1 MQPKPLNCNRE
12 LLLKSLDDSLSETQ
26 EEELA
31 QHLSECPGCRE
42 ELERLAA
49 EETAWSQV
57 ADALRRKAR
66 LSHFVADAPGDP
78 SYDIAVDFAV
88 DFLEPSA
95 DPKTLGRLGDI
106 DILDVIGRGG
116 MGIVLKGFQPE
127 LNRPVA
133 VKVLAPHLAA
143 NGAARRRFARE
154 AQATAVIVHPNVMPI
169 LTVHSS
175 GKLPYLVMPYVT
187 CESLQ
192 QRLDREGP
200 LETID
205 VLRLAVQAARG
216 LAAAH
221 AQGLVHRD
229 VKPANILLE
238 KGVGRV
244 MLTDFG
250 LARAVDD
257 ATLTRS
263 GVIAGTPQ
271 YMSPEQA
278 RGEPIDARSDLFS
291 LGSVMYAACS
301 GRAPFRAETTYGIL
315 RRITDVEPRTICEIN
330 PGVPD
335 WLAAV
340 IARLHAKR
348 AEDRFATA
356 AETADVLE
364 QCLAHVQEP
373 ATVSLPAPYG
383 DKSRRRR
390 SVFALSAALLLCLT
404 IGVLAAREFLVADAP
419 SGAGESN
426 VTGSAPAETTKHSA
440 TDIGS
445 DATAE
450 WDHVEQ
456 LSEQLFREGRE
467 FQERVDRFWDDPSA
481 AKTPDSSSKT
491 ELLP

>member
-1 MQPKPLNCNRE
+1 MPSPSVKCNRE
-12 LLLKSLDDSLSETQ
+12 LLLRSLDDSLSERQ
-26 EEELA
+26 EEDLA
-31 QHLSECPGCRE
+31 LHLSDCSACRE
-42 ELERLAA
+42 ELEKLAA
-49 EETAWSQV
+49 EDDCWSQV
-57 ADALRRKAR
+57 ADALRRELLFGHGVSSA
-66 LSHFVADAPGDP
+66 ADEPA
-78 SYDIAVDFAV
+78 YDVGADFAV

-95 DPKTLGRLGDI
+95 RPKTLGRLGDI
-106 DILDVIGRGG
+106 EILDVIGRGG

-175 GKLPYLVMPYVT
+175 GKLPYLVMPYVA

-205 VLRLAVQAARG
+205 VLRIAVQAARG

-278 RGEPIDARSDLFS
+278 RGEAIDARSDLFS
-291 LGSVMYAACS
+291 LGSVIYAACT
-301 GRAPFRAETTYGIL
+301 GRAPFRAETSYGIL
-315 RRITDVEPRTICEIN
+315 RRITDVEPRAIGDIN
-330 PGVPD
+330 PSIPP
-335 WLAAV
+335 WLAAL
-340 IARLHAKR
+340 IGRLHAK
-348 AEDRFATA
+348 EPEERFPTA
-356 AETADVLE
+356 AATADVLE
-364 QCLAHVQEP
+364 ECLAHVQQP
-373 ATVSLPAPYG
+373 ATVPLPESLCRG
-383 DKSRRRR
+383 GKSRRRR
-390 SVFALSAALLLCLT
+390 NFLAIGIAMIVCLAV
-404 IGVLAAREFLVADAP
+404 GV
-419 SGAGESN
+419 SGARNLFLSDDRLDGAGAESR
-426 VTGSAPAETTKHSA
+426 SAPAAQSGPVTPSA
-440 TDIGS
+440 AS
-445 DATAE
+445 AE
-450 WDHVEQ
+450 DPAAAWDYVERQ
-456 LSEQLFREGRE
+456 TSELFDDGDE
-467 FQERVDRFWDDPSA
+467 FQERVERLWASPQA
-481 AKTPDSSSKT
+481 THNP
-491 ELLP
+491 

>member
-1 MQPKPLNCNRE
+1 MQPKPLHCNRE
-12 LLLKSLDDSLSETQ
+12 LLPKSLDDSLSDVQ

-31 QHLSECPGCRE
+31 QHLSQCPACRE
-42 ELERLAA
+42 ELEQLAA
-49 EETAWSQV
+49 KEEAWSQV
-57 ADALRRKAR
+57 TDALRRKVR
-66 LSHFVADAPGDP
+66 LSHRVADAPGDP
-78 SYDIAVDFAV
+78 SYDVAVDFAV

-95 DPKTLGRLGDI
+95 NPKTLGRLGDI

-116 MGIVLKGFQPE
+116 MGIVLKGFQAE

-175 GKLPYLVMPYVT
+175 GKLPYLVMPYVA

-291 LGSVMYAACS
+291 LGSVMYAACT

-315 RRITDVEPRTICEIN
+315 RRITDAEPRAICEIN
-330 PGVPD
+330 PNIPD

-340 IARLHAKR
+340 IGRLHAKR

-364 QCLAHVQEP
+364 QCLAHVQDP
-373 ATVSLPAPYG
+373 AAVSLPAPYG
-383 DKSRRRR
+383 GASRRRR
-390 SVFALSAALLLCLT
+390 AIALSAVLLFGLGL
-404 IGVLAAREFLVADAP
+404 GALAAREFFVSDDT
-419 SGAGESN
+419 SGAGQLN
-426 VTGSAPAETTKHSA
+426 VTGSAPADTTRHPSGETGIDPA
-440 TDIGS
+440 
-445 DATAE
+445 AE
-450 WDHVEQ
+450 WDHVEKM
-456 LSEQLFREGRE
+456 SEQLFREGGE
-467 FQERVDRFWDDPSA
+467 FQERVDRFWDEPRA
-481 AKTPDSSSKT
+481 AKTSDSSSKT
-491 ELLP
+491 ELTP

>member
-1 MQPKPLNCNRE
+1 MKPNSLNCDRE
-12 LLLKSLDDSLSETQ
+12 LLRRSLDDSLSEMQ

-31 QHLSECPGCRE
+31 QHLSQCPACRE
-42 ELERLAA
+42 ELEQLAA
-49 EETAWSQV
+49 EVHSWSQV
-57 ADALRRKAR
+57 ANALRGKMR
-66 LSHFVADAPGDP
+66 LSHPTSDVPGEP
-78 SYDIAVDFAV
+78 SYDVAVDFAV

-95 DPKTLGRLGDI
+95 KPKTLGRLGDI

-116 MGIVLKGFQPE
+116 MGIVLRGFEPE

-154 AQATAVIVHPNVMPI
+154 AQATAVVVHPNVMPI

-175 GKLPYLVMPYVT
+175 GKLPYLVMPYVA

-200 LETID
+200 LETIE
-205 VLRLAVQAARG
+205 VLQIAVQAARG

-291 LGSVMYAACS
+291 LGSVLYAACT

-315 RRITDVEPRTICEIN
+315 RRITDTEPRAISEIN
-330 PGVPD
+330 ANIPA

-340 IARLHAKR
+340 IARLHAKKP
-348 AEDRFATA
+348 EDRFATA
-356 AETADVLE
+356 AETAAVLE
-364 QCLAHVQEP
+364 QCLAHVQQP
-373 ATVSLPAPYG
+373 ATVALPAPYDG
-383 DKSRRRR
+383 KVGRRRR
-390 SVFALSAALLLCLT
+390 SRVLGFAISAGICLLIGAFGARHFFVSDDPQDNAAPSRAAIPGQSGESAA
-404 IGVLAAREFLVADAP
+404 AADF
-419 SGAGESN
+419 AGDE
-426 VTGSAPAETTKHSA
+426 TSA
-440 TDIGS
+440 
-445 DATAE
+445 

-456 LSEQLFREGRE
+456 QTSELFRDGDE
-467 FQERVDRFWDDPSA
+467 FLRRANGEWDSPPA
-481 AKTPDSSSKT
+481 TRP
-491 ELLP
+491 